1 MGGVGGN
8 GEVGMGASNDG
19 MVEGDGDGN
28 GDRGDGDGGGN
39 SSHKISPSSESLWAL
54 AGLRRAIIS
63 LPKSS
68 KGTQNTAVSNVIG
81 RLNKLK
87 DLVMTGDFPN

>member
-1 MGGVGGN
+1 ML
-8 GEVGMGASNDG
+8 
-19 MVEGDGDGN
+19 EGDGDGN

-39 SSHKISPSSESLWAL
+39 SSKISSSSWSLWAL

-87 DLVMTGDFPN
+87 DLVMTGNFPN